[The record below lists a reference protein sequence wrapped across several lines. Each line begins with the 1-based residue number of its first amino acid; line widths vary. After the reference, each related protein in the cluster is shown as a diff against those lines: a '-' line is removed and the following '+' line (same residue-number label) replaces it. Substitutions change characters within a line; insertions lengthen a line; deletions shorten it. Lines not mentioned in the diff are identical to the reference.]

1 VIHTASALGIGCL
14 PAPQLPARAAKD
26 FVFFA
31 AAQTT
36 VLSAAKPEDIGFAG
50 GDPMPPTMSPLRA
63 VVSRG
68 HIAENLLTAAG
79 AGRAVFCS
87 RRA

>member
-1 VIHTASALGIGCL
+1 
-14 PAPQLPARAAKD
+14 
-26 FVFFA
+26 VFFA

-50 GDPMPPTMSPLRA
+50 GDPTPPPMSPLRA

-68 HIAENLLTAAG
+68 HIAL
-79 AGRAVFCS
+79 
-87 RRA
+87 